1 MSFYR
6 TVLEQY
12 LMNAFLLSQGNPNL
26 YYDLFNVLMIF
37 KSDDIAGYQTQ
48 YYKTFPTDFQIL
60 TG

>member
-1 MSFYR
+1 MSFYT

-12 LMNAFLLSQGNPNL
+12 LMNAFLLSQGKPNL
-26 YYDLFNVLMIF
+26 YYDFFNILMIF